1 MDASHV
7 LAQFHHLWHDWFMIS
22 CAVPLLIM
30 GLAGEL
36 PTPDEL
42 LAKAT
47 AALGGEA
54 ALATNLQTS
63 WTVTKVAPD
72 ADSSTTP
79 TAKEEVTV
87 KVADSSYELKVKQ
100 GKGHIM
106 LFHTANFDWM
116 QLPQHTKIPPVRIS
130 QDRLHQWDPIAQPH
144 LEFLDAWNR
153 RPERRTMGLVMRG
166 DEACYRIRLAGSSDP
181 TFLEEGAEFVYL
193 SVITG
198 LPVTHES
205 AANSR
210 SGARRITDFKDW
222 EPTGPIKLPKKLTLT
237 GMNGKV
243 RLAQRTAASILEVP
257 LVLKVPQ
264 KVKDAK
270 DPNPVVI
277 PDEPSL
283 ATQTPVPSKPEQ
295 PQAIEPGPNLKP
307 LEPEQPMAPE
317 QPTKSP

>member
-1 MDASHV
+1 MN
-7 LAQFHHLWHDWFMIS
+7 F
-22 CAVPLLIM
+22 CAIPLLIM
-30 GLAGEL
+30 GLVGEL

-72 ADSSTTP
+72 ADSSTAP

-87 KVADSSYELKVKQ
+87 KVSNSSYELKVKQ
-100 GKGHIM
+100 GKGHLT

-144 LEFLDAWNR
+144 LEFLHAWNR

-222 EPTGPIKLPKKLTLT
+222 EATGPIKLPKQLILT
-237 GMNGKV
+237 GINGKV
-243 RLAQRTAASILEVP
+243 RQVKNTAASILEVP
-257 LVLKVPQ
+257 LVLEVPQ
-264 KVKDAK
+264 QVKDAK
-270 DPNPVVI
+270 DPNPVLT
-277 PDEPSL
+277 PDGPSL
-283 ATQTPVPSKPEQ
+283 ATQTPVASEPEQ
-295 PQAIEPGPNLKP
+295 PEAIEPGPNPQP
-307 LEPEQPMAPE
+307 LAPKQPTAPE
-317 QPTKSP
+317 QPAKSP

>member
-1 MDASHV
+1 MDASRF
-7 LAQFHHLWHDWFMIS
+7 LAQIHHLWHDWGMLS
-22 CAVPLLIM
+22 CAIPLLIL

-47 AALGGEA
+47 AALGGED

-63 WTVTKVAPD
+63 WTVTKTEAGGKP
-72 ADSSTTP
+72 STTP
-79 TAKEEVTV
+79 TPKEELTV
-87 KVADSSYELKVKQ
+87 KVTDTSYELKVKQ
-100 GKGHIM
+100 GKGHLT
-106 LFHTANFDWM
+106 LFHTNKFDWM
-116 QLPQHTKIPPVRIS
+116 QLPQHTNIPPVRIS

-144 LEFLDAWNR
+144 LEFLAAWNR

-181 TFLEEGAEFVYL
+181 TFLEEGAEFMYL

-198 LPVTHES
+198 LPVAHES

-210 SGARRITDFKDW
+210 SGARRITDFQNW
-222 EPTGPIKLPKKLTLT
+222 ESTDTIKLPKQLTLT

-243 RLAQRTAASILEVP
+243 RLAQRTSASILEVP
-257 LVLKVPQ
+257 LALTVPQ

-270 DPNPVVI
+270 NPNPVVVR
-277 PDEPSL
+277 DEPSL
-283 ATQTPVPSKPEQ
+283 ATQNKGASEPTKPE
-295 PQAIEPGPNLKP
+295 AIEPDPTTKP
-307 LEPEQPMAPE
+307 LVPEKPS
-317 QPTKSP
+317 KSP

>member
-1 MDASHV
+1 
-7 LAQFHHLWHDWFMIS
+7 MIS
-22 CAVPLLIM
+22 CAIPLLIL
-30 GLAGEL
+30 GLVGEF
-36 PTPDEL
+36 PPPDEL
-42 LAKAT
+42 LSKAT

-72 ADSSTTP
+72 ADTSTAP
-79 TAKEEVTV
+79 TAEEEVTV
-87 KVADSSYELKVKQ
+87 KVTDTSYELKVKQ
-100 GKGHIM
+100 GKGHLT
-106 LFHTANFDWM
+106 LFHTAKFDWM

-144 LEFLDAWNR
+144 LEFFDAWNR

-205 AANSR
+205 AASSR
-210 SGARRITDFKDW
+210 SGARRISDFKDW
-222 EPTGPIKLPKKLTLT
+222 ESTGPIKLPKQVTLT
-237 GMNGKV
+237 GINGKV
-243 RLAQRTAASILEVP
+243 RLAQRTSASILEVP
-257 LVLKVPQ
+257 LALEVPQ

-283 ATQTPVPSKPEQ
+283 GTQTPVASETTQPE
-295 PQAIEPGPNLKP
+295 AIEPGPTVKP
-307 LEPEQPMAPE
+307 LDPQQPNAPE
-317 QPTKSP
+317 QPKTP